1 MLRPLA
7 LAAMLACAATAAQA
21 DGMSSTQVAYG
32 DLNITNPSDA
42 KVLAVRLHA
51 AATDVCLT
59 ANGGA
64 PTSHYAE
71 ALVQQCVDRAIGGAI
86 ASIQHNMELSV
97 RLNLASYQP

>member
-7 LAAMLACAATAAQA
+7 LAAFLACAATAAQA
-21 DGMSSTQVAYG
+21 ETMSTQVAYG
-32 DLNITNPSDA
+32 DLNITNPADA

-51 AATDVCLT
+51 AATEVCLT

-64 PTSHYAE
+64 PASHYAE
-71 ALVQQCVDRAIGGAI
+71 AVVQQCVDRAIGGAI

-97 RLNLASYQP
+97 RLNLASYHP